1 MELRVNFNF
10 FTVLVIFLLVFSS
23 VASAASQNT
32 FENSST
38 STESG
43 SSAPFR
49 ITLFIP
55 ASKSIHSDQIQDQI
69 NTPDGGVLFGTT
81 YGLSLF
87 NGTWSTR
94 HINRDNISQGLM
106 DEFITAIEYDHDRN
120 LWIGYSGGV
129 QIYNGEYYLTL
140 RDQQLFKDP
149 RIQDLQRWH
158 DDMWVATGNS
168 GIHRFRDGI
177 WTWFQPM
184 TENGP
189 GFYEIREMVLDP
201 AEDSLII
208 TTYDNGTWIVRSPD
222 DPVIFEQIAS
232 KGGSY
237 PSPQHVR
244 RDPHGGVY
252 FFNDTTVI
260 HYSGYSG
267 FTPVLT
273 VQDLTREDISV
284 NDLAAASDGKI
295 FLATDKGIFI
305 WKNSKVYQK
314 LGRFEGIGTSERVR
328 TIIIDSHNRVW
339 FSTEGYVGYYEET
352 SESQNL
358 IPIQIVTP
366 VTDKPAHTS
375 VTIPIVSR
383 TEVIPATISQPE
395 SAATQDGLAP
405 ILNPILRAITSIL
418 SKLGIV
424 R

>member
-1 MELRVNFNF
+1 MELQVNFNIFRALLIF
-10 FTVLVIFLLVFSS
+10 FLVFSS
-23 VASAASQNT
+23 IASAAPANALENT
-32 FENSST
+32 TPGIQSD
-38 STESG
+38 

-55 ASKSIHSDQIQDQI
+55 SFKSIHSDQVLDQI
-69 NTPDGGVLFGTT
+69 NTPEGGVLMGTS

-94 HINRDNISQGLM
+94 HVNRDNISQGLM

-120 LWIGYSGGV
+120 LWIGYSGGI
-129 QIYNGEYYLTL
+129 QIYNGIYYQTL
-140 RDQQLFKDP
+140 RDQQIFKDP

-168 GIHRFRDGI
+168 GIHRYRDGI

-184 TENGP
+184 TKNGP

-208 TTYDNGTWIVRSPD
+208 TTFDNGTWIVPSPD

-232 KGGSY
+232 EGGSY

-260 HYSGYSG
+260 HYSDDSG

-273 VQDLTREDISV
+273 VLDLTREDISV

-305 WKNSKVYQK
+305 WKNSRVYQK

-328 TIIIDSHNRVW
+328 TVIIDSHNRAW

-366 VTDKPAHTS
+366 ETDIPAHTS
-375 VTIPIVSR
+375 VTIPTVSR
-383 TEVIPATISQPE
+383 TEVIPATLSQPE
-395 SAATQDGLAP
+395 SAPTQDVLSP